1 MFRFGARAAPQ
12 AAFACGARSAM
23 YMGQVYS
30 RRHFARTN
38 SPLLAGFIDPA
49 KILTLGNGAAASGL
63 ALTTPSSLA
72 VPSDSSLFALEE
84 MTTLCVGGGIAGEAV
99 LPELMHVSLTCRNT
113 LTFGYMGLAPFTHAA
128 PAV

>member
-49 KILTLGNGAAASGL
+49 RVLAVAGGSPLVAGCAP
-63 ALTTPSSLA
+63 ALTTVAASLA
-72 VPSDSSLFALEE
+72 LEDALQAPIGFGAVELCNAVDISAGFFAARGMASIIASKITDEE
-84 MTTLCVGGGIAGEAV
+84 RV
-99 LPELMHVSLTCRNT
+99 LRSVRHRL
-113 LTFGYMGLAPFTHAA
+113 
-128 PAV
+128 